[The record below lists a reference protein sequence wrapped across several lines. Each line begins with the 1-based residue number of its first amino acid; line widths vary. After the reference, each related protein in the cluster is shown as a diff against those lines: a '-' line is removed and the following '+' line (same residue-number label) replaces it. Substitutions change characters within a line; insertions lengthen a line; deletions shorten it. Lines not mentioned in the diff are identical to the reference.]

1 MTLHAGTMPDLH
13 GCPGAVVEQALRV
26 TEIRSE
32 IATGPSAVAAGAV
45 YAQAP
50 APGSAIQPGMV
61 AMIRVSDG
69 TTPGNSADTNSAG
82 DGTVAGASA
91 GGPAATDAMPASVAP
106 QGNDAPGGAP
116 PNDAFATG
124 SAPIGSATA
133 DTAPTDSPPTDS
145 APADPGIADY
155 APPADAPGAGASTG
169 DLPADIP
176 TPDSTADGTTTGG
189 RTSIGVAQEG
199 STTTGDA
206 MPADAIAGVAAPVAA
221 EPGNVAGLVAT
232 PAGAASTVPVPEP
245 PGSTSVPDNVAAMPG
260 WWWAVLALALT
271 LILAG
276 VAALVRQR
284 RIKWQRPAWE
294 QRVHAQGLLGSQ
306 GSAMPVGEIPL
317 ATMPF
322 SVAASLGVGEVTVHG
337 AIPTRTQ
344 ET

>member
-13 GCPGAVVEQALRV
+13 GCPGTVVERALRV

-61 AMIRVSDG
+61 AMIHVSDG
-69 TTPGNSADTNSAG
+69 TTPGSSADTNSAG
-82 DGTVAGASA
+82 DGTVAAASA
-91 GGPAATDAMPASVAP
+91 GRPAATDATPASVAP
-106 QGNDAPGGAP
+106 QGSDAPGAAP

-133 DTAPTDSPPTDS
+133 TTTPTDSKPMDS
-145 APADPGIADY
+145 APADPGIADS
-155 APPADAPGAGASTG
+155 APPADATGAVTSTG
-169 DLPADIP
+169 EAPADIL
-176 TPDSTADGTTTGG
+176 TPDSTAEGTNTDGS
-189 RTSIGVAQEG
+189 TSIGVAQDG

-206 MPADAIAGVAAPVAA
+206 MPGDAIAGVASPFAA
-221 EPGNVAGLVAT
+221 EPGNVAGLIAT
-232 PAGAASTVPVPEP
+232 PAGAAGTVPEREP

-276 VAALVRQR
+276 VTALVRQR

-294 QRVHAQGLLGSQ
+294 QRVRAQGLLGSQ
-306 GSAMPVGEIPL
+306 GSAMPVGEIGL
-317 ATMPF
+317 AAMPF

-337 AIPTRTQ
+337 EIPTRTQ